1 MQDAC
6 FGHPAGRLTR
16 SYAIDAQVPELAA
29 TSGRPEPQGI
39 PFRLASYKS
48 VEVFTMSK
56 QVRVALVLA
65 AVSIIMSVAAEW
77 AIRHLTEPEPHH
89 H

>member
-1 MQDAC
+1 M
-6 FGHPAGRLTR
+6 P
-16 SYAIDAQVPELAA
+16 
-29 TSGRPEPQGI
+29 
-39 PFRLASYKS
+39 
-48 VEVFTMSK
+48 K

-77 AIRHLTEPEPHH
+77 AIRHLTESEPHH

>member
-1 MQDAC
+1 
-6 FGHPAGRLTR
+6 
-16 SYAIDAQVPELAA
+16 
-29 TSGRPEPQGI
+29 
-39 PFRLASYKS
+39 
-48 VEVFTMSK
+48 MSK

-77 AIRHLTEPEPHH
+77 AIRHLTEPEAHH